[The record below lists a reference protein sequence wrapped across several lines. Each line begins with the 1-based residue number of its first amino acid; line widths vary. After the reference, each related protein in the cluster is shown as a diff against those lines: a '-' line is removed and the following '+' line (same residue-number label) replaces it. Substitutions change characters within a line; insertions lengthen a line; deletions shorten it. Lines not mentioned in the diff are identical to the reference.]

1 VFFSNSI
8 NQRFLDFARNDKL
21 QGRRIACLFPPTG
34 AGCPTAPSRS
44 SSDMKIVMLP
54 AVCLWLVFAVSGFA
68 QQTPQSLADAELPS
82 LLAIYKDIHSHPE
95 LSGYEERTAALVAKE
110 LRAAG
115 CQVTEHVGKYENS
128 KLKAYGVVGVMKN
141 GDGPTVLVRTDTDAL
156 PVEEETGLPYAS
168 KVVVKNDDGRDVHVM
183 HACGHDTHIAAFIGT
198 ARALGKLKDQW
209 HGTIVFVA
217 QPAEE
222 IGTGAR
228 ALLNDRLYDRFGK
241 PNFALGF
248 HDKADVEAGHI
259 AVTEGY
265 TSANVDS
272 VDVTVRGVGGHG
284 GYPHKTKDPIVLA
297 AEIINAWQTIVSREN
312 NPLDPIVVTVGSIH
326 GGTKHNIIPDE
337 VKMQLT
343 VRTYKSNVRE
353 RVLADIDRI
362 AKGCAAAA
370 GIPAELAPIVSVPK
384 DLVALAAYNNP
395 ELTKRLVAVWKKS
408 LGDEKVEIV
417 DPTMGGDDFSEY
429 SLPDYSIPAVYF
441 HFGAVEP
448 AKIAE
453 YKQGG
458 KELPTL
464 HSSKFAPVPEPTI
477 RTGLIGM
484 VTAVL
489 DLMK

>member
-1 VFFSNSI
+1 
-8 NQRFLDFARNDKL
+8 
-21 QGRRIACLFPPTG
+21 
-34 AGCPTAPSRS
+34 
-44 SSDMKIVMLP
+44 
-54 AVCLWLVFAVSGFA
+54 
-68 QQTPQSLADAELPS
+68 
-82 LLAIYKDIHSHPE
+82 LLAIYKDVHSHPE
-95 LSGYEERTAALVAKE
+95 LSGHEERTAALVAKE

-183 HACGHDTHIAAFIGT
+183 HAYGHDAHIAAFIGT
-198 ARALGKLKDQW
+198 ARSLGKLKDQW

-228 ALLNDRLYDRFGK
+228 ALLNDGLYDRFGK

-312 NPLDPIVVTVGSIH
+312 NPLDPVVITVGSIH

-337 VKMQLT
+337 VKMQIT
-343 VRTYKSNVRE
+343 VRTYKSKVRE

-384 DLVALAAYNNP
+384 DLVALATYNNP

-408 LGDEKVEIV
+408 LGDENVEMV

-477 RTGLIGM
+477 RTGIIGM